1 MRWKSSDDVESPLV
15 IETEKQSVANPSA
28 TNMIVKTSIRHHEV
42 LKTFCLTAN

>member
-28 TNMIVKTSIRHHEV
+28 TNMIVKTSIRHQV